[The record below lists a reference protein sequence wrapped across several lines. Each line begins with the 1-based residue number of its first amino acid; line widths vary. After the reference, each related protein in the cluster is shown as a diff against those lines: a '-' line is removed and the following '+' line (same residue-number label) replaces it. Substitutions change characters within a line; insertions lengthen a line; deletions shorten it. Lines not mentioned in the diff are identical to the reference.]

1 MKYAFAIV
9 AAAGLAAAAQ
19 AQSTRLVFEASND
32 AGATWTSNLVA
43 APGQSIQVRV
53 RAEYIQGAG
62 GTQMGLAGLTFQPTV
77 SNWGAGDTA
86 AALSDNGA
94 GVAAASS
101 EFGRILP
108 FAAAGQGSGSASGV
122 LSSFVDGGNTLRF
135 AGSKNTTS
143 TTYIAC
149 CVAFCEVPQC
159 LSIPP
164 ESYSNSSTPLIFRF
178 GFTLGSDT
186 TPRDLVASVP
196 LSSILATRGRWYTS
210 ALGQSLNAAI
220 TESDIIPATISI
232 PVPAPA
238 SLALLGLGGLVAG
251 RRRR

>member
-32 AGATWTSNLVA
+32 AGATWTSNLTA
-43 APGQSIQVRV
+43 APGQNIQVRV
-53 RAEYIQGAG
+53 RAEYVQGAG

-77 SNWGAGDTA
+77 SNWTAGDTV
-86 AALSDNGA
+86 AALSADGA

-108 FAAAGQGSGSASGV
+108 FAAAGQGSASASGV
-122 LSSFVDGGNTLRF
+122 LTSFVDGGNTLRF
-135 AGSKNTTS
+135 AGSKNTTA
-143 TTYIAC
+143 TTNPAWG
-149 CVAFCEVPQC
+149 VAIGQNPQS
-159 LSIPP
+159 LANPP
-164 ESYSNSSTPLIFRF
+164 ESYSNSSNPLIFRF

-186 TPRDLVASVP
+186 TARDLVASVP
-196 LSSILATRGRWYTS
+196 LSSIVSARGRWYTS
-210 ALGQSLNAAI
+210 ALGTALNAAI
-220 TESDIIPATISI
+220 TAADITPATISI
-232 PVPAPA
+232 VPAPA